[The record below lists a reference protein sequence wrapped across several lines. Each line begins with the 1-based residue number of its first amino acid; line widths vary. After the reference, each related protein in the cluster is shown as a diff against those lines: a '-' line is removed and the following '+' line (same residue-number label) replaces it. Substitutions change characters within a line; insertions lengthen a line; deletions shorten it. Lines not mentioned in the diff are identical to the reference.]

1 MPTNPFEAGAPVASV
16 HSFAHADKM
25 IEDALADVHPQA
37 HPEHA
42 RASHTEEVRIP
53 ESRRQQVPHYCSEG
67 LDQQHDG
74 AVQASIVA
82 IRTAIFNFVAVRH
95 RRIRPRADCEGL
107 CVSVSLCGLCR

>member
-42 RASHTEEVRIP
+42 RASHTEEQDPGVPINK
-53 ESRRQQVPHYCSEG
+53 SRTTVEG
-67 LDQQHDG
+67 LDQEHDG
-74 AVQASIVA
+74 AV
-82 IRTAIFNFVAVRH
+82 H
-95 RRIRPRADCEGL
+95 RPPSWPYAPR
-107 CVSVSLCGLCR
+107 SSTS